1 MDFLRLHLPGL
12 HQALRGALDSLSSFV
27 SYLTGAEV
35 PTAERKE
42 ARAAEELGEVAAGR
56 PGKPEEKKAQEA
68 LEGLGGSQNQE
79 AGGLRGPGEAGR
91 HQEGSSATEQTWGWE
106 EGSSHGSQ
114 ADRQDTGVWEAA
126 EAARCQE
133 PRAHLEARK
142 ESKAGSEA
150 GRDNSSQARES
161 QGPNEQEVNREETP
175 RTWEQEEEAEE
186 VRERKPDVARKAE
199 SEWTW
204 HWEPKGEVG
213 ADGQKVAGDSRGS
226 LEQTVKEAVAEE
238 IQGSGAKEA
247 GKEEEVMGV
256 LRDSQS
262 TRAQEARESG
272 TESEDGTTSGREED
286 GTASG
291 REEDG
296 TASGREEDGT
306 TSGREEDGTASGRE
320 EDGTASGREEDSKT
334 SDREEDSKASD
345 REEARTVSGK
355 EEAGTSSGREE
366 DGIASGREEDGTTS
380 SRVEDGTA
388 SDREEART
396 VSGKEEAGT
405 SSGREEDRTTSN
417 RVEDST
423 ASESGE
429 DGTASGREEDGTTS
443 GREEDGT
450 ASGREEDGT
459 TSGKEEDSTASGREE
474 DGTASDREEDSK
486 ASDREEARTVSG
498 KEEAGTAS
506 GREEDGT
513 TSGREE
519 DGTTSGKE
527 EDSTASGREEDGT
540 TSGREEDGTASGREE
555 DGTASDREEA
565 RTVSGKEEAGT
576 SSGREEDGTTSSR
589 VEDGTASESGED
601 GTASGREEDG
611 TTSGRVEDCTASD
624 SGEDGT
630 VSDREEARTVS
641 GKEEAKTATGREED
655 GTTSG
660 KEEDSTASEREED
673 SIAPV
678 REEEEEDRTASG
690 REEAGI
696 TLVSVEGRTTS
707 VGKEGDL
714 SGARKREYGEVSGE
728 RISEGT
734 GRAWAFEGASRG
746 DQEEE
751 MDENREA
758 EMSCSPKE
766 TQALGTKGTEEATK
780 DQTAAGEAAEGHG
793 SEGEVGEGFEIQAD
807 QEGKEAEGRQAS
819 AIRTVPASPEEV
831 VEAEKTK
838 EEEEG
843 CWASEAE
850 LPKDDVANEAEG
862 DADLE
867 ATLETSSPEK
877 EFGGERSEG
886 EAQTGGE
893 AQGVEWGGLEHE
905 ITEGQEPELMAGP
918 QTLTEQPE
926 VGQGGEEELWGV
938 SALSKE
944 EMEGSLEEYPR
955 KVGDVKP
962 DAPGAEVWENQRRD
976 VEGGDTQEEKADTEE
991 GEEEAA
997 GGQAPKEAQGGRE
1010 SALPDVP
1017 EAGGEWKKAQD
1028 AGYGAEEG
1036 DTPGAES
1043 QELGGRHG
1051 ADAGTGQS
1059 LGESDAR
1066 ETEDAEVEAT
1076 VPWGADTTSSGDWRL
1091 EEAARSLQDSEDPG
1105 VSSLAAE
1112 IVRDKVALVGR
1123 AAGAGGGL
1131 EREAGEAEDSKG
1143 KQEAGGGVELVEATW
1158 GENRSGPEFGLAGS
1172 ADEEVAGRGGQ
1183 AEALEAREGEPGGEW
1198 VEVREPAAAE
1208 GSCGMGG
1215 FISGSQVAK
1224 AEGTVATVEAEGLPG
1239 GQTLLEEEAVGWQ
1252 MKEQGRGREGQ
1263 CGDHHPEGEARRPL
1277 DVEDVAV
1284 TEDRRAQAEEI
1295 VPEGPEDQS
1304 THREPA
1310 EAERGP
1316 HGETAASAGQG
1327 AGTSWSEALLPGS
1340 LLDVSVPRSR
1350 VLLSRNSSLR
1360 RSRPSSRRP
1369 GAPEQQEEP
1378 PRPPPEEEM
1387 SAREQRLLQPEEPP
1401 EPSPP
1406 EPEGTPLP
1414 ARRRPLGRGFGLAHT
1429 GMMQELQ
1436 ARLGQPKPQGGP

>member
-27 SYLTGAEV
+27 SYLMGDEV

-56 PGKPEEKKAQEA
+56 PGKPEEKEAQEA

-91 HQEGSSATEQTWGWE
+91 RQDGSSATEQTWGWE

-114 ADRQDTGVWEAA
+114 ADRQDIGVWEAVK
-126 EAARCQE
+126 AARCQE

-142 ESKAGSEA
+142 ESKTGSEA
-150 GRDNSSQARES
+150 VRDNSSQARES
-161 QGPNEQEVNREETP
+161 QGPNEQEVNTEETP

-186 VRERKPDVARKAE
+186 VRERKPEVARKAE

-204 HWEPKGEVG
+204 HREPEGEVG
-213 ADGQKVAGDSRGS
+213 ADGQKVAGVSRGS

-238 IQGSGAKEA
+238 IQGSGTKEA
-247 GKEEEVMGV
+247 GKEEEVMVV
-256 LRDSQS
+256 LRGSPS
-262 TRAQEARESG
+262 TRAREAWESG
-272 TESEDGTTSGREED
+272 TESEDGT
-286 GTASG
+286 ASG
-291 REEDG
+291 
-296 TASGREEDGT
+296 
-306 TSGREEDGTASGRE
+306 
-320 EDGTASGREEDSKT
+320 
-334 SDREEDSKASD
+334 
-345 REEARTVSGK
+345 REEARTVS
-355 EEAGTSSGREE
+355 
-366 DGIASGREEDGTTS
+366 DG
-380 SRVEDGTA
+380 
-388 SDREEART
+388 
-396 VSGKEEAGT
+396 
-405 SSGREEDRTTSN
+405 
-417 RVEDST
+417 
-423 ASESGE
+423 
-429 DGTASGREEDGTTS
+429 
-443 GREEDGT
+443 
-450 ASGREEDGT
+450 
-459 TSGKEEDSTASGREE
+459 
-474 DGTASDREEDSK
+474 
-486 ASDREEARTVSG
+486 
-498 KEEAGTAS
+498 
-506 GREEDGT
+506 
-513 TSGREE
+513 
-519 DGTTSGKE
+519 
-527 EDSTASGREEDGT
+527 
-540 TSGREEDGTASGREE
+540 
-555 DGTASDREEA
+555 
-565 RTVSGKEEAGT
+565 
-576 SSGREEDGTTSSR
+576 
-589 VEDGTASESGED
+589 
-601 GTASGREEDG
+601 EEDG
-611 TTSGRVEDCTASD
+611 TTSGRVEDGTASD
-624 SGEDGT
+624 SGEDST
-630 VSDREEARTVS
+630 V
-641 GKEEAKTATGREED
+641 
-655 GTTSG
+655 
-660 KEEDSTASEREED
+660 
-673 SIAPV
+673 
-678 REEEEEDRTASG
+678 SG
-690 REEAGI
+690 REEAGL
-696 TLVSVEGRTTS
+696 TLVRVEARTTS

-734 GRAWAFEGASRG
+734 GRAWAFEEASWG

-751 MDENREA
+751 VDENREA
-758 EMSCSPKE
+758 EMSFSPKE
-766 TQALGTKGTEEATK
+766 TQALATKGTEEATK
-780 DQTAAGEAAEGHG
+780 DQTAVGEAAEGQG

-807 QEGKEAEGRQAS
+807 QGGKEAEGRQAS
-819 AIRTVPASPEEV
+819 AIRTVAASPEEV
-831 VEAEKTK
+831 VEAETAK

-877 EFGGERSEG
+877 EFSGERSEG
-886 EAQTGGE
+886 EAQTGRE

-905 ITEGQEPELMAGP
+905 ITEGQEPELMADP

-926 VGQGGEEELWGV
+926 DGQGDEEELWGV

-944 EMEGSLEEYPR
+944 ETEGSLEEYPR
-955 KVGDVKP
+955 NVGDVKP

-976 VEGGDTQEEKADTEE
+976 VEGGDAQEEKADAEE

-997 GGQAPKEAQGGRE
+997 GGQAPKEAEGGRE
-1010 SALPDVP
+1010 SVLPDVP

-1028 AGYGAEEG
+1028 AGCGAEEG
-1036 DTPGAES
+1036 DSPGAES

-1066 ETEDAEVEAT
+1066 ETEDEEVEATT
-1076 VPWGADTTSSGDWRL
+1076 VPWGADTTSSGNWRL
-1091 EEAARSLQDSEDPG
+1091 EEAALSLQDSEDPG
-1105 VSSLAAE
+1105 VSSLASE
-1112 IVRDKVALVGR
+1112 MVRDKVALVGR

-1131 EREAGEAEDSKG
+1131 EREAGEAGDSEG
-1143 KQEAGGGVELVEATW
+1143 RQEAGGGGELVEAIQ
-1158 GENRSGPEFGLAGS
+1158 GENRGGLEFGLAGS
-1172 ADEEVAGRGGQ
+1172 ADEEVAGRGDQ

-1198 VEVREPAAAE
+1198 VEVREPAVAE
-1208 GSCGMGG
+1208 GSCRMEG

-1252 MKEQGRGREGQ
+1252 MKEQGRGSEGQ
-1263 CGDHHPEGEARRPL
+1263 CGDHHPDGEAGRPL

-1295 VPEGPEDQS
+1295 VPEGPEDVQGPENQS
-1304 THREPA
+1304 THQDPA
-1310 EAERGP
+1310 EAERGSQ
-1316 HGETAASAGQG
+1316 GEKAASAGQG
-1327 AGTSWSEALLPGS
+1327 AGASWSEALLPGS

-1360 RSRPSSRRP
+1360 RSRPSSRRT
-1369 GAPEQQEEP
+1369 GTPEQQEEP

-1387 SAREQRLLQPEEPP
+1387 SAPEQRLLQPEEPP

-1406 EPEGTPLP
+1406 KPEGTPLP

-1436 ARLGQPKPQGGP
+1436 SRLGLPKPQGGP

>member
-1 MDFLRLHLPGL
+1 MDFLRLHLPRL

-27 SYLTGAEV
+27 SYLMEAEV

-56 PGKPEEKKAQEA
+56 PGKPEEKEAQEA
-68 LEGLGGSQNQE
+68 LEGLGGSPNQE

-91 HQEGSSATEQTWGWE
+91 RQEGSSATEQTWGWE

-114 ADRQDTGVWEAA
+114 ADRQDTGVWAAA

-186 VRERKPDVARKAE
+186 GRERKPEVARKVE

-204 HWEPKGEVG
+204 HWEPEGEVG

-226 LEQTVKEAVAEE
+226 LEQTVKETVAEE
-238 IQGSGAKEA
+238 IQGSGAKET

-256 LRDSQS
+256 LRGSQS
-262 TRAQEARESG
+262 TRAQEAQESG

-306 TSGREEDGTASGRE
+306 ASG
-320 EDGTASGREEDSKT
+320 
-334 SDREEDSKASD
+334 REEDSKASD

-366 DGIASGREEDGTTS
+366 DGTASGREVDS
-380 SRVEDGTA
+380 TA
-388 SDREEART
+388 SE
-396 VSGKEEAGT
+396 SGEDNTA
-405 SSGREEDRTTSN
+405 SGREEDRTTS
-417 RVEDST
+417 S
-423 ASESGE
+423 
-429 DGTASGREEDGTTS
+429 REEDGI
-443 GREEDGT
+443 

-474 DGTASDREEDSK
+474 
-486 ASDREEARTVSG
+486 
-498 KEEAGTAS
+498 
-506 GREEDGT
+506 
-513 TSGREE
+513 
-519 DGTTSGKE
+519 
-527 EDSTASGREEDGT
+527 
-540 TSGREEDGTASGREE
+540 
-555 DGTASDREEA
+555 
-565 RTVSGKEEAGT
+565 
-576 SSGREEDGTTSSR
+576 
-589 VEDGTASESGED
+589 
-601 GTASGREEDG
+601 
-611 TTSGRVEDCTASD
+611 
-624 SGEDGT
+624 
-630 VSDREEARTVS
+630 
-641 GKEEAKTATGREED
+641 
-655 GTTSG
+655 
-660 KEEDSTASEREED
+660 
-673 SIAPV
+673 
-678 REEEEEDRTASG
+678 EEEDRTASG

-696 TLVSVEGRTTS
+696 TLVRVEARTTS

-734 GRAWAFEGASRG
+734 GRAWAFEEASRG

-758 EMSCSPKE
+758 EMSFSPKE
-766 TQALGTKGTEEATK
+766 TQSLGTKGTEEATK

-807 QEGKEAEGRQAS
+807 QEGKVAEGRQAS

-850 LPKDDVANEAEG
+850 LPKDDMTNEAEG

-893 AQGVEWGGLEHE
+893 AQRVEWGGLEHE

-926 VGQGGEEELWGV
+926 EGQGGEEELWGV

-1036 DTPGAES
+1036 DTLGAES

-1131 EREAGEAEDSKG
+1131 EREAGEAGDSKG

-1158 GENRSGPEFGLAGS
+1158 GENRGGPEFGLVGS
-1172 ADEEVAGRGGQ
+1172 ADKEVAGRGGQ
-1183 AEALEAREGEPGGEW
+1183 AEDLEAREGEPGGEW

-1208 GSCGMGG
+1208 GSCEMGG
-1215 FISGSQVAK
+1215 FISGSQVVK

-1295 VPEGPEDQS
+1295 VPEGPEDVQGPEDQS
-1304 THREPA
+1304 THQEPA

-1360 RSRPSSRRP
+1360 RSRPSFRRT
-1369 GAPEQQEEP
+1369 GAPEQQGEP

-1406 EPEGTPLP
+1406 KPEGTPLP
-1414 ARRRPLGRGFGLAHT
+1414 ARRRPLGHGFGLAHT